1 MMVTMAAGRS
11 FRLASAAAE
20 EENGRLGLL
29 GRLQI
34 ALHSTVGAA
43 RGNGN
48 AVEQMKE
55 PANVLPPSNQRPDIF
70 RAEGGGNRIEFFFLV
85 LN

>member
-34 ALHSTVGAA
+34 ALHSTVGDPL
-43 RGNGN
+43 
-48 AVEQMKE
+48 EETEM
-55 PANVLPPSNQRPDIF
+55 LSNK
-70 RAEGGGNRIEFFFLV
+70 
-85 LN
+85 